1 MKDMIGTYIVLFLM
15 AVGAGAIGGFIA
27 HVIYGKIQERKL
39 RNWKPK
45 KKEPH
50 WVTYSETNC

>member
-1 MKDMIGTYIVLFLM
+1 MIGTYIVLFLM
-15 AVGAGAIGGFIA
+15 AVLAGMIGGLIV

-45 KKEPH
+45 KKEPS
-50 WVTYSETNC
+50 WITAGPTNC

>member
-1 MKDMIGTYIVLFLM
+1 MIGTYIVLFLM
-15 AVGAGAIGGFIA
+15 AVGAGVIGGFIA

>member
-1 MKDMIGTYIVLFLM
+1 MIGTYIVLFLM
-15 AVGAGAIGGFIA
+15 AVLAGMVGGLIA

-45 KKEPH
+45 KKRAKLDNS
-50 WVTYSETNC
+50 WVNELLN